1 MRRYARR
8 RRCGNVG
15 IRRFWPDF
23 QARWKGWKT
32 RFGFLSFPRFPR
44 GVISTAIFVPFPPAQ
59 GVGREQRPR
68 LRRFVWRVGGRG
80 GNFFFQEVKQ

>member
-1 MRRYARR
+1 MRRYDRR

-32 RFGFLSFPRFPR
+32 RSLSFPRFPR
-44 GVISTAIFVPFPPAQ
+44 GVISTAIFSSSAPLRDI
-59 GVGREQRPR
+59 GREDRPR
-68 LRRFVWRVGGRG
+68 LRRPVWRVGRRA
-80 GNFFFQEVKQ
+80 GNLFSQEVKP